1 MTYVIDCYFRQ
12 SWKDSRLAYKN
23 MPIFQNFSNLQRS
36 NSPNNSHNQ
45 NTTLNALALS
55 IFMLDR
61 IWRPTTFFHSKYVLF
76 NLKNSDI

>member
-23 MPIFQNFSNLQRS
+23 MPIFQNFPNLQRNIS
-36 NSPNNSHNQ
+36 QNNHHNKKGENQAQ

-55 IFMLDR
+55 IYMLDR
-61 IWRPTTFFHSKYVLF
+61 IWRPTTFFHSKYIF
-76 NLKNSDI
+76 